1 MHKIISLFIF
11 FMISTA
17 YAIVI
22 DTKGTLSIHE
32 IIPTINET
40 NQSITIK
47 GSGFTKNT
55 KAIITALDS
64 KQEELIVSNLNTNGI
79 AEQLLIK
86 GTYAHIANHYKGLTI
101 IDISNKNAP
110 KILSTTSTEGTPYSL
125 YIDDQYAYIADG
137 YKGLSIIDINNSKS
151 PKLISNISLYDFA
164 SYVIVVGNYAY
175 VADRYKG
182 LTIVDI
188 SDKLSPKIISNINTN
203 GSVSSITIN
212 GNYAYASDNSNG
224 LTVIDISNVEFPTV
238 AYNIDF
244 KDYVSST
251 TIGGLYLYVNT
262 HNQNSSDSNLTIM
275 SINTPKTPEYISSIK
290 VKGYVKSV
298 KIYSNYMFVASK
310 EEGLNIFDISDKN
323 NIILVHNISSLGTV
337 NDVTL
342 SNDSKYLYLSMNNS
356 DFTIIENPIYNKP
369 NVEFKSSDEL
379 RITLLNSE
387 VSGMFTIR
395 LYEDNENYIKALYGA
410 NIDITVKDRG
420 ILKLKKG
427 WNLCALP
434 IAVDLDESL
443 FKTFFFNFTDLYA
456 YDNSYIEKYK
466 IKGLSVGDGFWVK
479 STSDKEIDFYA
490 KISNPKFN
498 ISNLNPKTSGW
509 SLLGVSSNISSLEII
524 NEFNATIIWLYKD
537 SKWQSINP
545 SDDAQAINA
554 GDGFWLLK

>member
-1 MHKIISLFIF
+1 MF
-11 FMISTA
+11 STA
-17 YAIVI
+17 YAIII

-32 IIPTINET
+32 IIPTINEA
-40 NQSITIK
+40 NQSITIN

-64 KQEELIVSNLNTNGI
+64 KQEELIVSNLNTNGT

-86 GTYAHIANHYKGLTI
+86 DVYAYIANQYKGLTI
-101 IDISNKNAP
+101 IDINNKSAPTLLSN
-110 KILSTTSTEGTPYSL
+110 TSTKEASNSL
-125 YIDDQYAYIADG
+125 YIDNQYAYIADG
-137 YKGLSIIDINNSKS
+137 YKGLSIIDINNSKL
-151 PKLISNISLYDFA
+151 PKLISNIHLYDFA
-164 SYVIVVGNYAY
+164 SYVTVAGKYAY

-188 SDKLSPKIISNINTN
+188 SDKLSPKITSNINTN

-212 GNYAYASDNSNG
+212 GNYVYASDNSKG
-224 LTVIDISNVEFPTV
+224 LTVIDISDVEFPTI

-251 TIGGLYLYVNT
+251 TLNGLYLYVNT
-262 HNQNSSDSNLTIM
+262 HKWNSSDSNITIM
-275 SINTPKTPEYISSIK
+275 SIETPKTPEYISSIK
-290 VKGYVKSV
+290 IKGYVKSV

-310 EEGLNIFDISDKN
+310 GEGLNIFDISDKD

-356 DFTIIENPIYNKP
+356 DFTIIKNPIYNKP
-369 NVEFKSSDEL
+369 KVEFKSSDEL
-379 RITLLNSE
+379 RVTLFNSE
-387 VSGMFTIR
+387 ASGIFTIR
-395 LYEDNENYIKALYGA
+395 LYENNENYIKALYGA
-410 NIDITVKDRG
+410 NIDLTVKNRG

-427 WNLCALP
+427 WNLCAIP
-434 IAVDLDESL
+434 ITVDLNENL
-443 FKTFFFNFTDLYA
+443 FKTFFFNFTYLYA
-456 YDNSYIEKYK
+456 YDNNYIEKYK
-466 IKGLSVGDGFWVK
+466 IKGLNVGSGFWLK
-479 STSDKEIDFYA
+479 STNDTEIDFYA

-498 ISNLNPKTSGW
+498 IKNLNPKTSGW
-509 SLLGVSSNISSLEII
+509 SLLGVSGNISSLEII
-524 NEFNATIIWLYKD
+524 NEFNATTIWLYKD

-545 SDDAQAINA
+545 SDDAQSINT